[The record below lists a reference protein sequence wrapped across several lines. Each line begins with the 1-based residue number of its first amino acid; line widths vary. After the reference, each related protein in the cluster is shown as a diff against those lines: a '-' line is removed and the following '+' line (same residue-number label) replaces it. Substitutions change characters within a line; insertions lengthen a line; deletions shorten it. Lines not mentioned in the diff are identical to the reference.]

1 MTNRSKAI
9 RLGALVFVGSLLVGL
24 SASLASKQSAYS
36 WFDPVVDV
44 YAVLTQHYVEE
55 PDKKAMLEG
64 AIQGMVDSIG
74 DPYTEFVPTRD
85 TAEFDKQMRG
95 QYVGVGAE
103 VRVEDGWLIIVSPFE
118 DAPAYKAGIM
128 AGDRVVAIDGATT
141 HNKDVEDCVALLTG
155 QPGTKVTVTI
165 ERAGKRFD
173 VTMTRAQ
180 IQTPTVKG
188 VHRVN
193 DHWDYWI
200 DQESKIAYVRMT
212 QFTQAAGEDTER
224 VLRDLAAQGMKGL
237 IFDLRFNPGGLLST
251 AVDVADL
258 FLKNGAIVTTR
269 GRSQGEQRFSAR
281 EEGTLPDFD
290 IVVLI
295 NRHSASASEIVSGAL
310 AEQGRAVALG
320 ERTFGKGSVQTVLP
334 LPSGAGHLKLTEQ
347 FYYLPSGRLIHR
359 KDDSTV
365 WGVDPTPGFYVP
377 MTDEEYSSML
387 DARREEEIVRPR
399 NGDGEKWGETSWTLA
414 RLKDKQLISAVEALR
429 AKQRSGE
436 WPEVGGVEP
445 EKEAANGESRRLEQV
460 RERLLR
466 EMDRVDRRLA
476 ALEDGAPKRESVS
489 LFPDN
494 TELTG
499 GELVIRNAKGEE
511 ITRLKITGEGLARW
525 LMDAPVTKA
534 EPTPPGGPSTPAP

>member
-1 MTNRSKAI
+1 MTTRSKSL
-9 RLGALVFVGSLLVGL
+9 RLGGLVFLGSLLVGL
-24 SASLASKQSAYS
+24 SASWAAKQSAYS

-64 AIQGMVDSIG
+64 AIAGMVESVG

-103 VRVEDGWLIIVSPFE
+103 VRMEDGWLVIVSPFE
-118 DAPAYKAGIM
+118 DAPAYRAGIM
-128 AGDRVVAIDGATT
+128 AGDRVVAIDGASTQ
-141 HNKDVEDCVALLTG
+141 NKDVEDCVALLTG
-155 QPGTKVTVTI
+155 QPGTKVTATI

-193 DHWDYWI
+193 DHWDFWL
-200 DQESKIAYVRMT
+200 DRESKIAYVRMT

-237 IFDLRFNPGGLLST
+237 VFDLRFNPGGLLST
-251 AVDVADL
+251 AVDVSDL
-258 FLKNGAIVTTR
+258 FLKNGVIVSTK
-269 GRSQGEQRFSAR
+269 GRTQGEQKFTAR
-281 EEGTLPDFD
+281 EGGTLPDFD
-290 IVVLI
+290 MVVLI
-295 NRHSASASEIVSGAL
+295 NSRSASASEIVAGAL
-310 AEQGRAVALG
+310 SEQGRAVALG

-334 LPSGAGHLKLTEQ
+334 LPSGAGQLKITEQ
-347 FYYLPSGRLIHR
+347 YYYLPSGRLIHR

-377 MTDEEYSSML
+377 MTDDEYSSML
-387 DARREEEIVRPR
+387 LARREEEIVRPR
-399 NGDGEKWGETSWTLA
+399 DGNGENWGEASWVLA
-414 RLKDKQLISAVEALR
+414 RLKDKQLAAAVEALR
-429 AKQRSGE
+429 AKQTTGE

-445 EKEAANGESRRLEQV
+445 KQEAVHGEARRLEQV

-466 EMDRVDRRLA
+466 EMERVDRRLA
-476 ALEDGAPKRESVS
+476 ALEEAGAKADPVSV
-489 LFPDN
+489 LPEN
-494 TELTG
+494 VELSG
-499 GELVIRNAKGEE
+499 GELIVRDAKGNEVA
-511 ITRLKITGEGLARW
+511 RLRITGEGLGRW
-525 LMDAPVTKA
+525 LLDAPVESADKPQPVP
-534 EPTPPGGPSTPAP
+534 PTTP

>member
-1 MTNRSKAI
+1 MTNRTKAI

-24 SASLASKQSAYS
+24 SSSLASKQSAYS

-55 PDKKAMLEG
+55 PDRKAMLEG
-64 AIQGMVDSIG
+64 AIQGMVGSVG

-103 VRVEDGWLIIVSPFE
+103 VRMEDGWLVIVSPFE
-118 DAPAYKAGIM
+118 DAPAYKAGVM
-128 AGDRVVAIDGATT
+128 AGDRVVAIDGASTQ
-141 HNKDVEDCVALLTG
+141 NKDVEDCVALLTG
-155 QPGTKVTVTI
+155 QPGTKVTATI

-193 DHWDYWI
+193 DHWDFWL
-200 DQESKIAYVRMT
+200 DQESRIAYVRMT

-224 VLRDLAAQGMKGL
+224 VLRELASQGMKGL
-237 IFDLRFNPGGLLST
+237 VFDLRFNPGGLLST

-258 FLKNGAIVTTR
+258 FLRDGVIVTTK
-269 GRSQGEQRFSAR
+269 GRTQGEQKFSAR
-281 EEGTLPDFD
+281 EEGTLPDCD

-334 LPSGAGHLKLTEQ
+334 LPSGAGQLKLTEQ
-347 FYYLPSGRLIHR
+347 YYYLPSGRLIHR

-399 NGDGEKWGETSWTLA
+399 NGKENGERWGEASWVLA
-414 RLKDKQLISAVEALR
+414 RLKDKQLAAALEALR
-429 AKQRSGE
+429 SKQKTGE

-445 EKEAANGESRRLEQV
+445 EKEAAQGEARRLEQV

-466 EMDRVDRRLA
+466 EMERVERRLD
-476 ALEDGAPKRESVS
+476 ALESGAPVARGESLLPENVS
-489 LFPDN
+489 LS
-494 TELTG
+494 G
-499 GELVIRNAKGEE
+499 GELIVHDGEGRE
-511 ITRLKITGEGLARW
+511 VARLRITGEGLGRW
-525 LMDAPVTKA
+525 LMDAPVRKGEPA
-534 EPTPPGGPSTPAP
+534 PTP

>member
-9 RLGALVFVGSLLVGL
+9 RLGALVFLGSLLVGL

-64 AIQGMVDSIG
+64 AIRGMVDSVG

-103 VRVEDGWLIIVSPFE
+103 VRMEDGWLIIVSPFE
-118 DAPAYKAGIM
+118 DAPAYRAGVM
-128 AGDRVVAIDGATT
+128 AGDRIVAIDGASTQ
-141 HNKDVEDCVALLTG
+141 NKDVEDCVALLTG
-155 QPGTKVTVTI
+155 QPGTKVTATI

-193 DHWDYWI
+193 DHWDFWL
-200 DQESKIAYVRMT
+200 DQESRIAYVRMT

-224 VLRDLAAQGMKGL
+224 VLRELAAQGMKGL
-237 IFDLRFNPGGLLST
+237 VFDLRFNPGGLLST

-258 FLKNGAIVTTR
+258 FLKDGVIVTTK
-269 GRSQGEQRFSAR
+269 GRTQGEQKFTAR

-290 IVVLI
+290 VVVLI

-320 ERTFGKGSVQTVLP
+320 ERTFGKGSVQTILA
-334 LPSGAGHLKLTEQ
+334 LPSGAGQLKLTEQ
-347 FYYLPSGRLIHR
+347 YYHLPSGRLIHR

-387 DARREEEIVRPR
+387 QTRREEEIVRPR
-399 NGDGEKWGETSWTLA
+399 ESNGEKWGEASWVLA
-414 RLKDKQLISAVEALR
+414 RLRDKQLAAAVEALR
-429 AKQRSGE
+429 SKQKSGE

-445 EKEAANGESRRLEQV
+445 QKEAAHGEARRLQQV

-466 EMDRVDRRLA
+466 EMDRVDRRLL
-476 ALEDGAPKRESVS
+476 ALEDGGATPEPAAMLPENVKLS
-489 LFPDN
+489 
-494 TELTG
+494 G
-499 GELVIRNAKGEE
+499 GELIVKDAKGAE
-511 ITRLKITGEGLARW
+511 IARLRITGEGLGRW
-525 LMDAPVTKA
+525 LMDAPVEKSDAPPAKA
-534 EPTPPGGPSTPAP
+534 P